1 MDVDK
6 DDGHRLVL
14 VVPLVPERHSPDPV
28 PDVVHS
34 DGALG
39 AQKPWATQ
47 VVGLRRKTRFPDKS
61 NGKVFEGLPKSK
73 RAKEPILQSFVNTKE
88 PKVTIAMPLNPSK
101 PLLKLTIHSSHI
113 QQISPDVFISPQI

>member
-28 PDVVHS
+28 PDVGHS

-39 AQKPWATQ
+39 AQAPWAEE
-47 VVGLRRKTRFPDKS
+47 VVRLR
-61 NGKVFEGLPKSK
+61 GK
-73 RAKEPILQSFVNTKE
+73 
-88 PKVTIAMPLNPSK
+88 KV
-101 PLLKLTIHSSHI
+101 SSMEKKC
-113 QQISPDVFISPQI
+113 FT

>member
-28 PDVVHS
+28 PDVGHS

-39 AQKPWATQ
+39 TQKPWATQ
-47 VVGLRRKTRFPDKS
+47 VVGLRGKTRFPDKS
-61 NGKVFEGLPKSK
+61 NGKVFEGLPKLK
-73 RAKEPILQSFVNTKE
+73 WVKEPIMQSYVIKKE
-88 PKVTIAMPLNPSK
+88 PKVTIAMHCTRLRNC
-101 PLLKLTIHSSHI
+101 L
-113 QQISPDVFISPQI
+113 